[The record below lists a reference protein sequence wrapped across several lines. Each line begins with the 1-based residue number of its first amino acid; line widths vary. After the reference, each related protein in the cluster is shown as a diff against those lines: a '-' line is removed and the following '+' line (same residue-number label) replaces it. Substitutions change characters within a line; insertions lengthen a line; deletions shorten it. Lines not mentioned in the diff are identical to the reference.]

1 MYCNSSKKL
10 IKGEIIV
17 KKKIDLTQLSPEELE
32 AEKLRRR
39 KKMKRRKIMTV
50 CDRVFGFFLA
60 TGIVAAI
67 AVLALGMIICRG
79 PSQGLKETFVMTLL
93 ETRRFD
99 FVPHIFLHQD
109 EIHEMYLASKGDKE
123 AVMDS
128 SLINIPTEEN
138 KDQTE
143 DYGLVDEDGDGIIYE
158 QIKGAGFAGHML
170 IVLDP
175 SRVFVGMP
183 EAYGYGASGM
193 TLDAY
198 CEKYGAVG
206 GINAG
211 GFLDDAGA
219 GLGGFP
225 DGLTVIDSV
234 IQQGDGGGNCFVGLD
249 KNDILWVG
257 YYTEADVEP
266 MQIRDGVTFGPILIS
281 NGVMGDESK
290 LLSGVNPRTAI
301 GQRADGAIL
310 MLVVDGR
317 QAHSIGATYLDM
329 AEVMMSYG
337 AVNAINLDGGSSTVM
352 WYNGDFLNSCSSANG
367 ISRSLPNAF
376 LIKPLEK

>member
-1 MYCNSSKKL
+1 MYCYCSKKL
-10 IKGEIIV
+10 IKGEVIV

-39 KKMKRRKIMTV
+39 KRMKRRKIMTV
-50 CDRVFGFFLA
+50 CDRIFGFFLA

-67 AVLALGMIICRG
+67 TVLAFGMLICKG
-79 PSQGLKETFVMTLL
+79 PSQGLKETFVMTLV

-99 FVPHIFLHQD
+99 FVPRIFLRHD
-109 EIHEMYLASKGDKE
+109 EIEEMHLASKGD
-123 AVMDS
+123 ADSVMDS
-128 SLINIPTEEN
+128 SLINISTEEN
-138 KDQTE
+138 KDQTD

-158 QIKGAGFAGHML
+158 EIKGPGYAGHML

-183 EAYGYGASGM
+183 DAYGYGASGM
-193 TLDAY
+193 TLDGF
-198 CEKYGAVG
+198 CEKYGAIG

-225 DGLTVIDSV
+225 DGLTVVDGI
-234 IQQGDGGGNCFVGLD
+234 IQRGDGGGNCFVGLD
-249 KNDILWVG
+249 IHDILWVG
-257 YYTEADVEP
+257 YYNEGDVEP
-266 MQIRDGVTFGPILIS
+266 MQIRDGVTFGPILIQ
-281 NGVMGDESK
+281 NGVMGAESY

-301 GQRADGAIL
+301 GQRGDGAIL
-310 MLVVDGR
+310 MLVIDGR
-317 QAHSIGATYLDM
+317 QAHSIGATYLDL
-329 AEVMMSYG
+329 AEVMMDYG

-352 WYNGDFLNSCSSANG
+352 WYNGEFINSCSSANG